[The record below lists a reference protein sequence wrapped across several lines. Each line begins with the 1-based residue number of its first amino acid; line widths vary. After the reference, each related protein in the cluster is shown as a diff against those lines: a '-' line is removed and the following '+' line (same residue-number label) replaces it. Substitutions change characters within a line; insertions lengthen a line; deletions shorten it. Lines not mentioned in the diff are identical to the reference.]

1 MNFEG
6 QRVVVAGGAGFV
18 GGHMVRELLQQGA
31 KVTVVDNF
39 HTGSHDTLSDLK
51 GPNLTVIEHDVCEP
65 IDIACDIVINL
76 ACPASPEHYQ
86 ADPLQTWRTSVF
98 SSAHLVEMALR
109 HDARMVQ
116 ASTSEVYGDPE
127 VHPQTETYWGNVSC
141 TGPRACYD
149 EGKRA
154 AETYLLDM
162 FREKHVDVRI
172 ARLFNTYGPGMAI
185 NDGRVVS
192 NFVVQALNGQG
203 LTVFGDGNQTR
214 SFCYVADT
222 VKGLLALALGRGLQG
237 QVFNLG
243 NPDERSVLDIA
254 ELVRELT
261 GSEVPTLRQAAAIDD
276 PRRRCPDIT
285 RARERVGW
293 SPETSLR
300 DGLEQTIADFRER
313 LQGAKLRVAKS

>member
-1 MNFEG
+1 MNFEN
-6 QRVVVAGGAGFV
+6 QKVVVAGGAGFV
-18 GGHMVRELLQQGA
+18 GGHLVRELLRQRA
-31 KVTVVDNF
+31 SVTVLDNF
-39 HTGSHDTLSDLK
+39 HTGSQDTLAPLAGS
-51 GPNLTVIEHDVCEP
+51 GLTVIAHDVCDP
-65 IDIACDIVINL
+65 IDIECDVVINL

-98 SSAHLVEMALR
+98 GSANLVEMAQR
-109 HDARMVQ
+109 HGARMVQ

-127 VHPQTETYWGNVSC
+127 VHPQVETYWGNVSC

-192 NFVVQALNGQG
+192 NFVVQALRGQA
-203 LTVFGDGNQTR
+203 LTVFGDGHQTR

-222 VKGLLALALGRGLQG
+222 VKGLLTLALGRGLQG
-237 QVFNLG
+237 QVVNLG

-254 ELVRELT
+254 ELVQELT
-261 GSEVPTLRQAAAIDD
+261 GSQLEILRQAAAIDD
-276 PRRRCPDIT
+276 PRRRCPDIS
-285 RARERVGW
+285 RARQRLGW

-300 DGLEQTIADFRER
+300 DGIKMTIADFRRR
-313 LQGAKLRVAKS
+313 LQGQTP